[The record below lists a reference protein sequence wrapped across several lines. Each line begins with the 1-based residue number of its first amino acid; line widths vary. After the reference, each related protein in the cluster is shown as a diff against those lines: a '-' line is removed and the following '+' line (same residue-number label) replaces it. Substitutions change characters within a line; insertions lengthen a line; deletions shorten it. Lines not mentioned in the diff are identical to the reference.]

1 MELLEYLRTSVKAV
15 DEMVETAMQD
25 LTDEVV
31 NFEPGGTSNTIAQL
45 LAHMVSG
52 QDAVI
57 NERIGG
63 GRSLHESGWAEKTG
77 IPLDRP
83 QIWQRDAWK
92 LNLAGF
98 DAYRKEVAQRSE
110 AAFEAIKPED
120 LDREI
125 EWARG
130 PSRSLSTTM
139 QVIFINHGMG
149 HCGEISAIKGMQGLE
164 GLPF

>member
-1 MELLEYLRTSVKAV
+1 M
-15 DEMVETAMQD
+15 
-25 LTDEVV
+25 
-31 NFEPGGTSNTIAQL
+31 
-45 LAHMVSG
+45 
-52 QDAVI
+52 
-57 NERIGG
+57 
-63 GRSLHESGWAEKTG
+63 LHESGWAEEIG

-98 DAYRKEVAQRSE
+98 DAYRREAAQRSE

-149 HCGEISAIKGMQGLE
+149 HCGEISTIKGMQGLK